1 MHQKSAIFVTIGIFD
16 KEFKF
21 QTYVC
26 NGCHDVLIMSINLIN
41 DIGSIFI
48 KSKIFSANKL

>member
-26 NGCHDVLIMSINLIN
+26 NGCHDVLIMSINLN
-41 DIGSIFI
+41 DIGSIFY
-48 KSKIFSANKL
+48 

>member
-1 MHQKSAIFVTIGIFD
+1 MHQKSVIFVTIGIFD

-26 NGCHDVLIMSINLIN
+26 NGCHDVSIMSINLIN

>member
-1 MHQKSAIFVTIGIFD
+1 MHQKRAIFVTIGIFD

-26 NGCHDVLIMSINLIN
+26 NGCQDVLIMSVNLN
-41 DIGSIFI
+41 DIGSIFY
-48 KSKIFSANKL
+48 

>member
-1 MHQKSAIFVTIGIFD
+1 MHQKSSIFVTIGIFD

-21 QTYVC
+21 QAYVC